1 MKIIRPGFPF
11 KKLYTNIYG
20 PSPTRNE
27 FDVGPL
33 GHRDGIIRCQTESV
47 AKVVENMPEVLE
59 ALEELIVDAQYA
71 LDKFLP
77 PGSYNMQSSVWK
89 AKEAMEKA
97 GYKFE

>member
-1 MKIIRPGFPF
+1 
-11 KKLYTNIYG
+11 
-20 PSPTRNE
+20 
-27 FDVGPL
+27 
-33 GHRDGIIRCQTESV
+33 
-47 AKVVENMPEVLE
+47 MPEVLE